1 LKARKRYTAACDFT
15 HGKLSSMTRTLLAL
29 CIASQLA
36 ACSTVASVS
45 NYFDRGYK
53 IRQEN
58 SENVVIEYD
67 TEKFSDVAMLE
78 KASGTC
84 AAYGKS
90 AIFNQSGLEGSG
102 HRVTVYRC
110 LTQSERREREA
121 AEKAGEPVPLR
132 RP

>member
-1 LKARKRYTAACDFT
+1 
-15 HGKLSSMTRTLLAL
+15 MTRPVLAL
-29 CIASQLA
+29 LLVLQLA
-36 ACSTVASVS
+36 ACSTVSS
-45 NYFDRGYK
+45 YFDRGYR

-67 TEKFSDVAMLE
+67 IEKFSDVAMLE
-78 KASGTC
+78 KANGTC
-84 AAYGKS
+84 AVYGKS
-90 AIFNQSGLEGSG
+90 AVFNKSDLESTG

-110 LTQSERREREA
+110 LTQAERREREA

>member
-1 LKARKRYTAACDFT
+1 
-15 HGKLSSMTRTLLAL
+15 MTRTVLAL
-29 CIASQLA
+29 CLALQLA
-36 ACSTVASVS
+36 ACSTVSS
-45 NYFDRGYK
+45 YFDRGYK
-53 IRQEN
+53 VRQEN

-67 TEKFSDVAMLE
+67 PEKFSADAMLE

-90 AIFNQSGLEGSG
+90 AIFNKSDLEGTG

-110 LTQSERREREA
+110 LTQAERRERDA

>member
-1 LKARKRYTAACDFT
+1 
-15 HGKLSSMTRTLLAL
+15 MTRTLLAL
-29 CIASQLA
+29 CLASQLA
-36 ACSTVASVS
+36 ACSTIASVS
-45 NYFDRGYK
+45 TYFDRGYR

-90 AIFNQSGLEGSG
+90 AVFNKSDLESNTG

-110 LTQSERREREA
+110 LTQSERRDRDA

>member
-1 LKARKRYTAACDFT
+1 
-15 HGKLSSMTRTLLAL
+15 MTRTVLAL
-29 CIASQLA
+29 CLALQLA
-36 ACSTVASVS
+36 GCSAVSTVS
-45 NYFDRGYK
+45 NFFDRGYR

-58 SENVVIEYD
+58 SEYVVIEYD

-84 AAYGKS
+84 SAYGKS
-90 AIFNQSGLEGSG
+90 AVFNKSDLESTG

-110 LTQSERREREA
+110 LTQSERRDRDA
-121 AEKAGEPVPLR
+121 ALKAGEPAPLR